1 MASEYCTHSLYGGT
15 IFTREFGM
23 GIQYFRDTRFTMTL
37 VKHKCSFWWGLWL
50 CFQVSTIKIFQWTP
64 IICRFCRKKKSPQM
78 TKHYTYWSASLYNK
92 TSAAMSG
99 TCELQFYAYNSL
111 LSPGKLD
118 LELVI
123 TIYVICVWAGGDDSL
138 QANSIYVP
146 RLKVG
151 TSICQG

>member
-23 GIQYFRDTRFTMTL
+23 GIQYFGDTRFTMTL

-78 TKHYTYWSASLYNK
+78 TK
-92 TSAAMSG
+92 
-99 TCELQFYAYNSL
+99 CFIILQNQCSDEWYMWTTYNSL

-123 TIYVICVWAGGDDSL
+123 AIYVICVWAGGDDSL

-151 TSICQG
+151 MSICQG